1 MILRPVVHIQGKT
14 IHSSDLFSSVMMM
27 LMMMWMAM
35 MMMMM
40 MLMEK
45 KKRNRNSNALN
56 RLVGNG

>member
-1 MILRPVVHIQGKT
+1 MSDITPVVHIQGKT

-27 LMMMWMAM
+27 LMMMVM
-35 MMMMM
+35 MMM
-40 MLMEK
+40 MEK